1 MLEPD
6 CRQHVIVEES
16 IPYQKH
22 SKVYSTRE
30 QAISILLA
38 RKC

>member
-1 MLEPD
+1 MRAPN
-6 CRQHVIVEES
+6 CTQHVIVEES

-30 QAISILLA
+30 QTISILLA
-38 RKC
+38 CKC